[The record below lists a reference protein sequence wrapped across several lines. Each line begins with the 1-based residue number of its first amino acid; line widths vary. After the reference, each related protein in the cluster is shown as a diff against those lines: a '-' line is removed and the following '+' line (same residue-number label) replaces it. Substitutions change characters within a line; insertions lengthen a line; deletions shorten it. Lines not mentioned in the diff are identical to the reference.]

1 MTAAELRALPGG
13 EALLSSGSL
22 ARVLTTSRKRAE
34 VIAELDQATRHAVN
48 AIEVARAAGYS
59 WRAIAAA
66 AGEDEN
72 TIRVRIRRLQER
84 RS

>member
-1 MTAAELRALPGG
+1 MTASLVVMGGALRRVRATSLRRMK
-13 EALLSSGSL
+13 LL
-22 ARVLTTSRKRAE
+22 
-34 VIAELDQATRHAVN
+34 AELDQATRHAVN
-48 AIEVARAAGYS
+48 AVEVARAAGYS